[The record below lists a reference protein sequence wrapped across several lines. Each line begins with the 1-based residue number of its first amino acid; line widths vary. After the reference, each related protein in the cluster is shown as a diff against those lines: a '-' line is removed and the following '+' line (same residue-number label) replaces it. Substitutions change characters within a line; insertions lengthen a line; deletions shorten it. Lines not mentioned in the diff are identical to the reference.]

1 MKKAHLII
9 ILIYIICFSCNKSPE
24 VKPASFS
31 EVSIEGAKIE
41 YKQVEQ
47 RSKVGERKL
56 GTFEP
61 IWENAYYY
69 KFEFGDAVIIPLK
82 YTNKTFMRYS
92 SKETTVN
99 IETLNKLM
107 AYLDNEG
114 KITFKIIRL
123 IPTEQFIVDTH
134 YLTKKAP
141 YSGSV
146 FIDDLAENIEEGYI
160 YDTGK
165 LVSEL
170 IIDQKKLRST
180 SGTYCPLVD
189 YYVDCPPPS
198 QSRMAN
204 NSMPCGYWISIPDCY
219 NTGGGGS
226 DPGYGGYGGGGSSG
240 GNAGANA
247 LTSWLNLTPQENSWL
262 NSNQTI
268 SDKIVTYIIM
278 QDPFLQDAAKT
289 FAKELIEILVSS
301 NYQEPNYNIS
311 NFPGNSDGL
320 PFNWWNDDSYLDT
333 YFSLDP
339 YDQFKKLTKAEKL
352 LTTLFPG
359 VAFVIN
365 QNKNTALNITQSSF
379 PNFYQLNDKA
389 DAFRHA
395 FFNAINAQA
404 SVFLLGGT
412 GLIITLMFGKAHES
426 EVPPNLILEK
436 EMDLFNNYKGIFD
449 SNFDLADSH
458 ATIKDKIM
466 ALLNNGVLRYLSPI
480 DYSQMGN
487 SAFWD
492 NPNTPVEGDGHHGI
506 LGSTLLIPTNQ

>member
-82 YTNKTFMRYS
+82 YTNKTFVRYS

-123 IPTEQFIVDTH
+123 IPAEQFIVDTH

-146 FIDDLAENIEEGYI
+146 
-160 YDTGK
+160 
-165 LVSEL
+165 
-170 IIDQKKLRST
+170 
-180 SGTYCPLVD
+180 
-189 YYVDCPPPS
+189 
-198 QSRMAN
+198 
-204 NSMPCGYWISIPDCY
+204 
-219 NTGGGGS
+219 
-226 DPGYGGYGGGGSSG
+226 
-240 GNAGANA
+240 
-247 LTSWLNLTPQENSWL
+247 
-262 NSNQTI
+262 
-268 SDKIVTYIIM
+268 
-278 QDPFLQDAAKT
+278 
-289 FAKELIEILVSS
+289 
-301 NYQEPNYNIS
+301 
-311 NFPGNSDGL
+311 
-320 PFNWWNDDSYLDT
+320 
-333 YFSLDP
+333 
-339 YDQFKKLTKAEKL
+339 
-352 LTTLFPG
+352 
-359 VAFVIN
+359 
-365 QNKNTALNITQSSF
+365 
-379 PNFYQLNDKA
+379 
-389 DAFRHA
+389 
-395 FFNAINAQA
+395 
-404 SVFLLGGT
+404 
-412 GLIITLMFGKAHES
+412 
-426 EVPPNLILEK
+426 
-436 EMDLFNNYKGIFD
+436 
-449 SNFDLADSH
+449 FDLADSH